1 MTKSKPR
8 AKNLARVALAL
19 IAPLFA
25 CTGNIG
31 PSGGDQDF
39 TIGEGNAGDSG
50 GANPN
55 GQAGSGASSSGG
67 SSGDGQGGSGGTGG
81 AENDAGRVGI
91 HRLNNLE
98 YDNTVRDL
106 LGVDSTP
113 ASTFIADEKALGFDN
128 IADAFG
134 MTEAQYEQYFSAADS
149 LVDTAF
155 ADPTLRS
162 RIVTCQPSSP
172 TDASCTER
180 IIREL
185 GARAWRRPLEDA
197 DVERLEQVAA
207 DARTLGESFE
217 GSIAQVTKAL
227 ISSVPF
233 LYRLELDPVPDSTEP
248 RALDGYE
255 LASRLS
261 YLVWSTMPDQP
272 LFDAAESGALVQQD
286 ELRAQLARMLASERA
301 RNFITSFGGQW
312 LGLRDLRSHQ
322 VDTDVFPEWSEELRE
337 AMIDEGLYYFSE
349 LLHGELPMTE
359 FFTADFNYV
368 NEPLAALYGINGV
381 DGDAPMRVTDATDN
395 RRGFLGLAAF
405 LTRSSFSYRT
415 APTLRGKWILEN
427 LLCEEIQPPPAN
439 VPELDDE
446 TEPGVDPQSLNVR
459 DRLAQHRENPTCATC
474 HVLLDPMGLGLESF
488 DAIGRYRDEYAGGD
502 PVDATGTLPSGET
515 FDGLQE
521 LSAILAEDDRLLDC
535 TTEKLMTYALSRE
548 LVEADEVYVDEI
560 RSSFEQDGAS
570 LRSLLEHIVLSEPFR
585 NRGGQEAAP

>member
-1 MTKSKPR
+1 MKSKHTR
-8 AKNLARVALAL
+8 ANDLIAIAL
-19 IAPLFA
+19 ITPLFG

-31 PSGGDQDF
+31 PSRGDQNF
-39 TIGEGNAGDSG
+39 TIGEGNAGASG

-55 GQAGSGASSSGG
+55 AQAGSGG
-67 SSGDGQGGSGGTGG
+67 SSGQGGNGG
-81 AENDAGRVGI
+81 NDAEHDVGRVGI

-113 ASTFIADEKALGFDN
+113 ASTFIADEKAVGFDN
-128 IADAFG
+128 IAAALG
-134 MTEAQYEQYFSAADS
+134 MTEAQYEQYFSAADA

-162 RIVTCQPSSP
+162 RIVTCQPSSAS
-172 TDASCTER
+172 DVSCTER

-207 DARTLGESFE
+207 EARDLGESFE
-217 GSIAQVTKAL
+217 GSIAQVTKAMM
-227 ISSVPF
+227 SSVPF
-233 LYRLELDPVPDSTEP
+233 LYRLELDPVPDSAEP

-261 YLVWSTMPDQP
+261 YLVWSTMPDP
-272 LFDAAESGALVQQD
+272 ALFEAAESGALVEQA
-286 ELRAQLARMLASERA
+286 ELRAQLTRMLASDRA
-301 RNFITSFGGQW
+301 SNFIASFGGQW

-322 VDTDVFPEWSEELRE
+322 VDTDVFPEWNEQLRAAIIE
-337 AMIDEGLYYFSE
+337 EGLYFFSE
-349 LLHGELPMTE
+349 LLQGELPMTE

-368 NEPLAALYGINGV
+368 NEPLAELYGINGV
-381 DGDAPMRVTDATDN
+381 EGDQPMRVTDTTDE

-427 LLCEEIQPPPAN
+427 LLCVEIQPPPPN

-459 DRLAQHRENPTCATC
+459 DRLAQHREDPGCATC
-474 HVLLDPMGLGLESF
+474 HVVLDPMGLGLETF
-488 DAIGRYRDEYAGGD
+488 DAIGRYRSEYAGGD
-502 PVDATGTLPSGET
+502 AVDATGVLPSGEK

-521 LSAILAEDDRLLDC
+521 LSAILAEDERLFDC
-535 TTEKLMTYALSRE
+535 TTQKLMTYALSRE
-548 LVEADEVYVDEI
+548 LVDADEAYVDAI
-560 RSSFEQDGAS
+560 RTRFEQDGAS
-570 LRSLLEHIVLSEPFR
+570 LRSLLEYIVLSEPFR
-585 NRGGQEAAP
+585 NRHGQEEAP